1 MMCRLSFLLVLIAST
16 ILSSVTAQFEGFGGE
31 PKFCPPF
38 RCKKDEEPVPKWPL
52 KLESTGCSGMGGMQI
67 FSPGANADTP
77 QESCC
82 DLRHACIQT
91 CGSSKAACD
100 KEFLACGIT
109 ACETLTGEEKKTC
122 VSSSS
127 MNQILVQLDTCQ
139 RYDAAQ
145 YSNCECVPEKEAAN
159 RRERVLRAFY
169 KKFNPDAVDKV
180 PGLAAKADTPAKMVG
195 LLLKLYKK
203 YPTVIKKV
211 KDAQQEAMDKLMKEA
226 AEKAENKDDGDDEV
240 ESDAEDLGTDEL

>member
-1 MMCRLSFLLVLIAST
+1 MLVAI
-16 ILSSVTAQFEGFGGE
+16 ILSSAVAQFEGLGGE

-67 FSPGANADTP
+67 YSPGMNADTP
-77 QESCC
+77 QERCC

-91 CGSSKAACD
+91 CGSSKDFCD
-100 KEFLACGIT
+100 KEFLACGNT
-109 ACETLTGEEKKTC
+109 ACDSLTGEEKKTC
-122 VSSSS
+122 ESSSS
-127 MNQILVQLDTCQ
+127 MNQILVKLDTCQ
-139 RYDAAQ
+139 KYDAAQ
-145 YSNCECVPEKEAAN
+145 YSNCECVPKEDAAS

-195 LLLKLYKK
+195 LLLKLYHK
-203 YPTVIKKV
+203 YPAVIKKV
-211 KDAQQEAMDKLMKEA
+211 KDPQQEAMDRMMKKA
-226 AEKAENKDDGDDEV
+226 TEKAENKEEDDDV
-240 ESDAEDLGTDEL
+240 ESVAEDLGTEEL